1 MADRNPFGRVACP
14 VAAVAAVA
22 AATTSGGLVDR
33 PGISWRAAAFL
44 VNGQEASGPRQ
55 RLPLIVLCD
64 RLADLHRGASSHANR
79 GASQAPS
86 KWPLCMERMGR
97 YVLKFEGLAS
107 AKSSEVIDWLAPVL
121 QGYLTG
127 KLD

>member
-1 MADRNPFGRVACP
+1 
-14 VAAVAAVA
+14 
-22 AATTSGGLVDR
+22 
-33 PGISWRAAAFL
+33 
-44 VNGQEASGPRQ
+44 
-55 RLPLIVLCD
+55 
-64 RLADLHRGASSHANR
+64 
-79 GASQAPS
+79 
-86 KWPLCMERMGR
+86 MERMGR